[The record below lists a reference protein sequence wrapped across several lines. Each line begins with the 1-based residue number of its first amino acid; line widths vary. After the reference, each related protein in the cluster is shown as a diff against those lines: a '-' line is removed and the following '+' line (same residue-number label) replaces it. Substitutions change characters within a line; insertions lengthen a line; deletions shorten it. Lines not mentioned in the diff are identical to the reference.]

1 MGPALQQGTPGADEC
16 SRPLRRISFV
26 EDDADIRMVA
36 ELALAD
42 ENGLDVQLC
51 ASGHEAIEQV
61 PDFAP
66 DLMVLDVRM
75 PGMSGPETL
84 ARLRACP
91 TLAKTPA
98 IFMTASSETIVSKLL
113 EMPGIVG
120 IVRKPFDPMTLS
132 ESLQSLWQSAVQ
144 PRGDIA

>member
-1 MGPALQQGTPGADEC
+1 MESALQQGTPGAGAF
-16 SRPLRRISFV
+16 SHPLRRISFV

-36 ELALAD
+36 EIALAD
-42 ENGLDVQLC
+42 EPDLDVQIC
-51 ASGHEAIEQV
+51 ASGPDAIQQV
-61 PDFAP
+61 PGFAP

-98 IFMTASSETIVSKLL
+98 VFMTASSETIVSELL
-113 EMPGIVG
+113 KMPGIIG

-132 ESLQSLWQSAVQ
+132 ESLQSLWQSQAN
-144 PRGDIA
+144 PRGDTE